1 MKIIFASQNPNK
13 LNEIQSQL
21 ANYDVVGLDPLLF
34 TEELQETGVTL
45 DANARQK
52 AQQVWDKTHESCFA
66 DDTGLEVEALNSEP
80 GVYSARYAG
89 AQKDANDNMNL
100 LLHNLSDKSNRKA
113 RFRTCISLCLDG
125 IFYEFE
131 GICEGEIT
139 LQKSGEKGFGYDPIF
154 LPNGSKKTF
163 AEMSLAEKARISHR
177 GLAVAQLVDFL
188 KDNYLKADS

>member
-21 ANYDVVGLDPLLF
+21 ANYTVVGLDPLLF
-34 TEELQETGVTL
+34 PEELQETGTTL

-52 AQQVWDKTHESCFA
+52 AHQVWDKTQESCFA
-66 DDTGLEVEALNSEP
+66 DDTGLEVDALDDAP

-89 AQKDANDNMNL
+89 AQKNAEDNMNL
-100 LLHNLSDKSNRKA
+100 LLLNLSNKINRKA

-125 IFYEFE
+125 VFYEFE

-139 LQKSGEKGFGYDPIF
+139 LQKLGEKGFGYDPIF
-154 LPNGSKKTF
+154 LPNDSKRTF
-163 AEMSLAEKARISHR
+163 AEMSLDEKARISHR
-177 GLAVAQLVDFL
+177 GIAVAKLVNFL
-188 KDNYLKADS
+188 KNKSFVA

>member
-13 LNEIQSQL
+13 LHEIQSQL

-66 DDTGLEVEALNSEP
+66 DDTGLEVEALNGEP

-89 AQKDANDNMNL
+89 AQKDAHDNMNL
-100 LLHNLSDKSNRKA
+100 LLHNLSDKINLNA

-125 IFYEFE
+125 VFYEFE

-139 LQKSGEKGFGYDPIF
+139 LKKSGEKGFGYDPIF
-154 LPNGSKKTF
+154 RPNGSKRTF

-188 KDNYLKADS
+188 KNKNFVT